1 MGAEAIAMGESK
13 SPSRSRSRG
22 RSRSSSER
30 KSRSR
35 SRSPRRSRSR
45 SRSRGRAGPKD
56 TGGKRVKGIAC
67 KWHDRGFGFI
77 KPNDGGEDVFCHV
90 SGLQSG
96 NCLREGDEVE
106 FEVAWDERQN
116 KYRATEVSGGIQ
128 DDYIQSGGG
137 GGGGGGYR

>member
-1 MGAEAIAMGESK
+1 MGSIAIAMGESK

-22 RSRSSSER
+22 RSRSS
-30 KSRSR
+30 
-35 SRSPRRSRSR
+35 
-45 SRSRGRAGPKD
+45 GRAGPKD

-116 KYRATEVSGGIQ
+116 KYRAIEVSGGIQ
-128 DDYIQSGGG
+128 DDFRGDG
-137 GGGGGGYR
+137 GGGGGGYRGGGGGYGRDRYDDRDRDCRRDD

>member
-1 MGAEAIAMGESK
+1 M
-13 SPSRSRSRG
+13 
-22 RSRSSSER
+22 SSATSLACNPATACAR
-30 KSRSR
+30 
-35 SRSPRRSRSR
+35 
-45 SRSRGRAGPKD
+45 D
-56 TGGKRVKGIAC
+56 GGKRVKGIAC

-128 DDYIQSGGG
+128 DDYIQSSGVRSCLG
-137 GGGGGGYR
+137 RAPEQVPCN

>member
-116 KYRATEVSGGIQ
+116 KYRAIEVSGGIQ
-128 DDYIQSGGG
+128 DDFRGSDGRREGGG
-137 GGGGGGYR
+137 GG

>member
-1 MGAEAIAMGESK
+1 MGEAAQPLQQAMAEDSK
-13 SPSRSRSRG
+13 SRSRSR
-22 RSRSSSER
+22 SRSAR
-30 KSRSR
+30 KSR

-45 SRSRGRAGPKD
+45 SRSRGRGGPRD
-56 TGGKRVKGIAC
+56 SGGKRVKGVAC

-106 FEVAWDERQN
+106 FEVAWDERRTSTAQLRSQGAF
-116 KYRATEVSGGIQ
+116 KTI
-128 DDYIQSGGG
+128 IFK
-137 GGGGGGYR
+137 